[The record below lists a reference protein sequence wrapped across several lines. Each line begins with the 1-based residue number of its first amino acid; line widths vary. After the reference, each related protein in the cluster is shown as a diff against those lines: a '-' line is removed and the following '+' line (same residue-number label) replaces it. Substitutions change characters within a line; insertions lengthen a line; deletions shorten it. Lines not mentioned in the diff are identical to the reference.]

1 MAGVI
6 RGLGA
11 GATAAALFAAWASGA
26 AAGCSAEPE
35 PCAVEDGRYH
45 IVLPEASAAP
55 LPVVMFLHGY
65 GGSGAQVLK
74 NAALV
79 QGLTARGYAVIAPE
93 GRKRGGTGPQNW
105 GFGPFDEGRDEGAF
119 FASVLAD
126 ASGRFGTSR
135 AQTVLAGFS
144 AGAFMVHYLA
154 CRDSGAFAAY
164 APLSGG
170 FWRPQPERCEG
181 PVRLLQ
187 VHGWR
192 DEVVPLE
199 GRVLGGGRWEQ
210 GDVFAGLEL
219 WRQANGCTS
228 HAPDR
233 AWSEDGLLRRR
244 WDCGPGAD
252 IEMVLFDGGHTVPKG
267 WAGWMAD
274 WFESEPA
281 VR

>member
-1 MAGVI
+1 MM
-6 RGLGA
+6 RGLKPGA
-11 GATAAALFAAWASGA
+11 AVAALIAFWGSGA
-26 AAGCSAEPE
+26 AAACGAAPE
-35 PCAVEDGRYH
+35 ACAVQDGRYH
-45 IVLPEASAAP
+45 IVLPEASAVP
-55 LPVVMFLHGY
+55 VPVVMFLHGY

-74 NAALV
+74 NKSLV
-79 QGLTARGYAVIAPE
+79 KGVTQRGYALIAPE
-93 GRKRGGTGPQNW
+93 GRKRGGTGPQSW
-105 GFGPFDEGRDEGAF
+105 GFGPFDDGRDEGAF
-119 FASVLAD
+119 FAAVLAD
-126 ASGRFGTSR
+126 ASARFGTSG

-154 CRDSGAFAAY
+154 CRDPEAFAAY
-164 APLSGG
+164 APVSGA
-170 FWRPQPERCEG
+170 FWRPQPEACAG

-199 GRVLGGGRWEQ
+199 GRPLGGGRWEQ

-233 AWSEDGLLRRR
+233 AWREDGQLRRR
-244 WDCGPGAD
+244 WDCGPGSD
-252 IEMVLFDGGHTVPKG
+252 IEMVLFDGGHALPGG
-267 WAGWMAD
+267 WAGWVAD
-274 WFESEPA
+274 WFEDEPA

>member
-1 MAGVI
+1 M
-6 RGLGA
+6 RGFKPGA
-11 GATAAALFAAWASGA
+11 AVAALIAFWGSGA
-26 AAGCSAEPE
+26 AAACGAAPE
-35 PCAVEDGRYH
+35 VCEVQDGRYH
-45 IVLPEASAAP
+45 IVLPEASAVP
-55 LPVVMFLHGY
+55 VPVVMFLHGY

-74 NAALV
+74 NKALV
-79 QGLTARGYAVIAPE
+79 EGVTQRGYALIAPE
-93 GRKRGGTGPQNW
+93 GRKRGGAGPKSW
-105 GFGPFDEGRDEGAF
+105 GFGPFDDGRDEGAF
-119 FASVLAD
+119 FAAVLED
-126 ASGRFGTSR
+126 ASARFGTSG

-154 CRDSGAFAAY
+154 CRDPEAFAAY
-164 APLSGG
+164 APVSGA
-170 FWRPQPERCEG
+170 FWRPQPEACAG

-199 GRVLGGGRWEQ
+199 GRPLGGGRWEQ

-233 AWSEDGLLRRR
+233 AWREDGQLRRR
-244 WDCGPGAD
+244 WDCGPGAE
-252 IEMVLFDGGHTVPKG
+252 IEMVLFDGGHALPGG
-267 WAGWMAD
+267 WAGWVAD
-274 WFESEPA
+274 WFEDETA

>member
-1 MAGVI
+1 MM
-6 RGLGA
+6 RGFRPGA
-11 GATAAALFAAWASGA
+11 AVAALIAFWGSGA
-26 AAGCSAEPE
+26 AAACGAAPE
-35 PCAVEDGRYH
+35 ACEVQNGRYH
-45 IVLPEASAAP
+45 IVLPEASAVP
-55 LPVVMFLHGY
+55 VPVVMFLHGY

-74 NAALV
+74 NKSLV
-79 QGLTARGYAVIAPE
+79 KGVTQRGYALIAPE
-93 GRKRGGTGPQNW
+93 GRKRGGAGPQSW
-105 GFGPFDEGRDEGAF
+105 GFGPFDDGRDEGAF
-119 FASVLAD
+119 FAAVLAD
-126 ASGRFGTSR
+126 ASARFGTSG

-154 CRDSGAFAAY
+154 CRDPEAFAAY
-164 APLSGG
+164 APVSGA
-170 FWRPQPERCEG
+170 FWRPQPEACAG

-199 GRVLGGGRWEQ
+199 GRPLGGGRWEQ

-233 AWSEDGLLRRR
+233 AWREDGQLRRR
-244 WDCGPGAD
+244 WDCGPGAE
-252 IEMVLFDGGHTVPKG
+252 IEMVLFDGGHALPGG

-274 WFESEPA
+274 WFEDEPA

>member
-1 MAGVI
+1 M
-6 RGLGA
+6 RGFRPGA
-11 GATAAALFAAWASGA
+11 AVAALIAFWGSGA
-26 AAGCSAEPE
+26 AAACGAAPE
-35 PCAVEDGRYH
+35 ACEVQNGRYH
-45 IVLPEASAAP
+45 IVLPEASAVP
-55 LPVVMFLHGY
+55 VPVVMFLHGY

-74 NAALV
+74 NKSLV
-79 QGLTARGYAVIAPE
+79 KGVTQRGYALIAPE
-93 GRKRGGTGPQNW
+93 GRKRGGAGPQSW
-105 GFGPFDEGRDEGAF
+105 GFGPFDDGRDEGAF
-119 FASVLAD
+119 FAAVLAD
-126 ASGRFGTSR
+126 ASARFGTSG

-154 CRDSGAFAAY
+154 CRDPEAFAAY
-164 APLSGG
+164 APVSGA
-170 FWRPQPERCEG
+170 FWRPQPEACAG

-199 GRVLGGGRWEQ
+199 GRPLGGGRWEQ

-233 AWSEDGLLRRR
+233 AWREDGQLRRR
-244 WDCGPGAD
+244 WDCGPGAE
-252 IEMVLFDGGHTVPKG
+252 IEMVLFDGGHALPGG

-274 WFESEPA
+274 WFEDEPA